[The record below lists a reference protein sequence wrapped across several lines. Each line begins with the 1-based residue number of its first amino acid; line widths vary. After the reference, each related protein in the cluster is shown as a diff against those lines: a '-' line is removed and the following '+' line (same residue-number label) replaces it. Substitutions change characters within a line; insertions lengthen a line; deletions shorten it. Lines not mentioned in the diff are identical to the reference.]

1 MVVEHLALW
10 VSAGQQHQTQ
20 QHQTQLLQYIRQ
32 VRYSPMFGQY
42 KQQVKMFFV
51 LQFNSDKTGN
61 NFLATKS
68 QKKLFSFYAANR
80 YLCFGVL

>member
-1 MVVEHLALW
+1 
-10 VSAGQQHQTQ
+10 
-20 QHQTQLLQYIRQ
+20 
-32 VRYSPMFGQY
+32 MFGQY
-42 KQQVKMFFV
+42 KQQVKMFFM

-80 YLCFGVL
+80 YLCFGV